1 MPVHKKQIIAHL
13 HFMTKRLFDVV
24 FSLSALLLFGWLI
37 VLGFVVAALDTRSNG
52 FFMQKR
58 VGQYGRLFA
67 IIKIKT
73 VHPKTRKISRVGRF
87 FRKYK
92 IDELPQFLNI
102 LTGDMSVVGYRPDVP
117 GYYDKLE
124 DEDRKILELKPG
136 LFSEAT
142 LKYVN
147 EEALLAGQ
155 ENPLDYNDT
164 VIFPD
169 KVKMNLEYYQQQS
182 FVGDLKIIW
191 RSAKR
196 IMGR

>member
-1 MPVHKKQIIAHL
+1 
-13 HFMTKRLFDVV
+13 MTKRLFDVV

-117 GYYDKLE
+117 GYYDRLE
-124 DEDRKILELKPG
+124 GENRKILELKPG

-155 ENPLDYNDT
+155 ENPLLYNDT

-191 RSAKR
+191 RSTKR